1 MSSRSSICSPAPRVE
16 MAKHCRPDLIFMD
29 INLPVMDGTEALQSL
44 RSLPDFAK
52 IPIVAL
58 SAYEKEDM
66 GKEFFK
72 LGFTH
77 YLNKPFSK
85 SDLMDAIHTYV
96 TTD

>member
-1 MSSRSSICSPAPRVE
+1 M
-16 MAKHCRPDLIFMD
+16 
-29 INLPVMDGTEALQSL
+29 PVMDGTEAIQSL
-44 RSLPDFAK
+44 RSLPGFAK
-52 IPIVAL
+52 IPVVAL
-58 SAYEKEDM
+58 SAYEKEDI

-96 TTD
+96 TPNKPVS